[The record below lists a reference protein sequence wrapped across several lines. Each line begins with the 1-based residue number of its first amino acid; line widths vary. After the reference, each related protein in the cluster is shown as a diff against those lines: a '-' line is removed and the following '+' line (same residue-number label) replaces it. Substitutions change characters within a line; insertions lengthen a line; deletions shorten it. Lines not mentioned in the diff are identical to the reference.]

1 MDRAGAA
8 RAQYSH
14 DKGHHDWTKNFTR
27 VALDHHFGA
36 HGTSTSTVKHKLVR
50 GMTQA
55 WLY

>member
-36 HGTSTSTVKHKLVR
+36 HGTSTVKRKLVR